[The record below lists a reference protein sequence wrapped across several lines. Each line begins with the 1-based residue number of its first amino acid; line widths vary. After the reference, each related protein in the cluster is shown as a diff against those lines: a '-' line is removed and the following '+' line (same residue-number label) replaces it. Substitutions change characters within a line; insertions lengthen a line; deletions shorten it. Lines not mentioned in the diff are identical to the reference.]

1 MVQGGDITKDDG
13 TGGESIYGKEF
24 EDENFEILRCFIKK
38 CGELKYGD
46 SWNINEDDGTADVYP
61 PWPDDWGTTYRKY
74 RKSLR
79 YIDYF
84 LSTGKGF
91 NSKLVQNM
99 KVSSLLNLAAV
110 RLKKCKYQD
119 ANLYC
124 DQALTIDT
132 ENGKAFYRR
141 AQARIGLKDYDKALV
156 DLKTALKL
164 CPNDK
169 LIQNEQKM
177 SKESSDGGTRVY
189 VGGLQENV
197 KKEDLE
203 LEFEKFGKLNSVWVA
218 FNPPGFAFIE
228 FSNQVDAETACDNLN
243 GTDIL
248 GSKIRVEIA
257 RGKRRGGFRGSRGG
271 GGRGG
276 SGGGGGGGW
285 RRGNSFGSGGYR
297 GSSGGRGG
305 SRGPPRY
312 DSYGGGRRGG
322 RDYGRDSYGGSS
334 GRNSYGSRG
343 GGGGGGG
350 RGSGGSRYRSRSPVQ
365 RQNY

>member
-1 MVQGGDITKDDG
+1 MCSDTCEKQPNSFVYLDIVIGDEKAGRVVIELFNTIVPKTAHNFLSLCVGSKGIGSLGKRLCYQGTQFHRVVPQFMVQGGDITKDDG

-24 EDENFEILRCFIKK
+24 EDENFEILHGEEGRVGMANAGPNTNNSQFYITTVPCPHLDNINVVFGQVRKGLNIIREIGDVQRNGDVPVVRCFIKK

-61 PWPDDWGTTYRKY
+61 PWPDDWGTTCNEKFEEAITNIKHSGNHFFKQQNYIDSDRKY

-169 LIQNEQKM
+169 LIQNELHNATQM
-177 SKESSDGGTRVY
+177 
-189 VGGLQENV
+189 
-197 KKEDLE
+197 
-203 LEFEKFGKLNSVWVA
+203 KLNYLQREKQ
-218 FNPPGFAFIE
+218 I
-228 FSNQVDAETACDNLN
+228 FSKMFTNTC
-243 GTDIL
+243 
-248 GSKIRVEIA
+248 
-257 RGKRRGGFRGSRGG
+257 
-271 GGRGG
+271 
-276 SGGGGGGGW
+276 
-285 RRGNSFGSGGYR
+285 
-297 GSSGGRGG
+297 
-305 SRGPPRY
+305 
-312 DSYGGGRRGG
+312 
-322 RDYGRDSYGGSS
+322 
-334 GRNSYGSRG
+334 
-343 GGGGGGG
+343 
-350 RGSGGSRYRSRSPVQ
+350 
-365 RQNY
+365 